1 MGQNGRQVSI
11 TAFFPAFND
20 AGSIGEVV
28 SKAAGI
34 LSELTADYEI
44 IVVNDGSTDET
55 ARVLS
60 ELAAEFPC
68 LKVIE
73 HERNR
78 GYGAALRT
86 GFASATK
93 ELVFY
98 TDGDGQYDVAE
109 LKLLL
114 PLLQSG
120 ISVVNGYKISRSDSW
135 YRVVLGRCYQITMKW
150 LFGLR
155 VRDVDCDFRLFRRS
169 AIQSI
174 ELNSDSGVIC
184 VEMMKRLQEA
194 GFQMVEVPVHHYPRR
209 WGRSQ
214 FFTLKHLS
222 RVFLQLFSVWWH
234 LVLLRRLGSRP
245 VRCETA
251 VSADQAG
258 RHIDN
263 L

>member
-1 MGQNGRQVSI
+1 MGRNGRRVSI
-11 TAFFPAFND
+11 SAFFPAFND

-28 SKAAGI
+28 RKADAT
-34 LSELTADYEI
+34 LSELSDDYEI

-60 ELAAEFPC
+60 ELAATIPS

-93 ELVFY
+93 DLVFY

-114 PLLQSG
+114 PLLQPG

-135 YRVVLGRCYQITMKW
+135 YRILLGRCYQVAMRW

-184 VEMMKRLQEA
+184 VEMMKKLQEA
-194 GFQMVEVPVHHYPRR
+194 GFEMVEVPVHHYPRR

-214 FFTLKHLS
+214 FFTIKHLS
-222 RVFLQLFSVWWH
+222 RVFLQLFSVWWQ
-234 LVLLRRLGSRP
+234 LVVLRRMALRP
-245 VRCETA
+245 VRCEPA
-251 VSADQAG
+251 ADAEQAG
-258 RHIDN
+258 SN
-263 L
+263 SEKF